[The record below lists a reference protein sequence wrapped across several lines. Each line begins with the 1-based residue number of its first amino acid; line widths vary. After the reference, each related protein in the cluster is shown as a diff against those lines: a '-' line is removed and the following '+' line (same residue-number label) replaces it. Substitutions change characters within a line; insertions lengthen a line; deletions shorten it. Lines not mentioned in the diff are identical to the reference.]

1 MRLRKLPLFFFALG
15 LLMIAA
21 GIWRGE
27 PATVL
32 NKGVNLCLEC
42 VGIG

>member
-1 MRLRKLPLFFFALG
+1 MRLRKLPLFFFVLS
-15 LLMIAA
+15 LMMVAA

-27 PATVL
+27 LATVL
-32 NKGVNLCLEC
+32 NKGINLCLEC